1 MVSMDLS
8 NSRRIWYGNLFYQ
21 ILDQPIIKGCSTLN
35 NEVISHS
42 LWAVGMLCSDQ
53 EPSD

>member
-8 NSRRIWYGNLFYQ
+8 NSSRTWYGNLFYQ
-21 ILDQPIIKGCSTLN
+21 ILVQPIIKGCSTLN

-42 LWAVGMLCSDQ
+42 LSVLGMLCSAQ
-53 EPSD
+53 APSA